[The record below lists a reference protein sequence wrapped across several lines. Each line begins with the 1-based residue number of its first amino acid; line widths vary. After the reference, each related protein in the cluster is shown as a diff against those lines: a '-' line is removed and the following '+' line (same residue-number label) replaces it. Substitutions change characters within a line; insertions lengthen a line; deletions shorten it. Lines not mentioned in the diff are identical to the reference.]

1 MQVLE
6 LIQSQLPEL
15 VREAAL
21 ETTKGLLY
29 WPNDNLRRGPKY
41 LIRLHFPLKAEDI
54 NWDIVSPFFNGG
66 CEETCRGFFAQCNG
80 FELSSR
86 FAAFGINIGGSY
98 DGLKP
103 LSYLNVP
110 YDLVGQSY
118 GSYPQFAPNAGYF
131 ISSIDLG
138 ENDREICDIVTPQG
152 NIIYGEFRKNTEVLG
167 EFDNFESWIG
177 TRVPQALANMAE
189 DLERPVPTYTK
200 PTET

>member
-1 MQVLE
+1 MQILE
-6 LIQSQLPEL
+6 LIQSRLPES
-15 VREAAL
+15 VRKTEL

-41 LIRLHFPLKAEDI
+41 LIRLHFPLKAESI

-66 CEETCRGFFAQCNG
+66 CEEICRNFFAQCNG
-80 FELSSR
+80 FSFFRNFS
-86 FAAFGINIGGSY
+86 AFGINIDGSY
-98 DGLKP
+98 DRQGF
-103 LSYLNVP
+103 SHLNVP

-131 ISSIDLG
+131 ISSINLG
-138 ENDREICDIVTPQG
+138 EDDREICDIITPEG

-167 EFDNFESWIG
+167 AFDSFESWIG
-177 TRVPQALANMAE
+177 TRVPQALADMAE

-200 PTET
+200 PAGT